1 MNKILLIIKR
11 EYSSRVR
18 KKSFIVMT
26 ILGPLLFAGLMFGA
40 IAVTLSDTTEYDV
53 LVVDPNGVIS
63 TIDAPTGKII
73 PRYPDQ
79 FKDESRLRFVFTRDM
94 QSPEAFKEGFYNVMV
109 EVDEMTINDGRCNL
123 FFKKYPPEMVQARIQ
138 SGLQESL
145 ERFRVTDSLKM
156 DYETYKRVRV
166 KVSFQ
171 EINIDRLGEEDKTR
185 EKAIIGFGFA
195 ILIYLFIF
203 LYGVQ
208 VMRGVIEE
216 KTNRIVEV
224 IVSSVKPFQLMMGK
238 VIGIGLVGLTQFL
251 IWVVLSG
258 VVAMVGTAFFAGE
271 IASGAAVVENA
282 QLVQTGAMNQADL
295 MKQLME
301 NEAISWFFRINWPL
315 MIGLFIF
322 YFIGGYMIYGSLFAA
337 IGAAVDAET
346 DTQQF
351 MMPITLP
358 LVFAYIVSATMM
370 GNPSS
375 TVGSFF
381 SVFPLTSPVTM
392 MVKAIIGTSP
402 WMIVLSMVTLT
413 LTFIFFVW
421 LAGRIY
427 RVGILM
433 YGKKPTYREL
443 WKWMW
448 YKA

>member
-1 MNKILLIIKR
+1 
-11 EYSSRVR
+11 
-18 KKSFIVMT
+18 
-26 ILGPLLFAGLMFGA
+26 
-40 IAVTLSDTTEYDV
+40 
-53 LVVDPNGVIS
+53 
-63 TIDAPTGKII
+63 
-73 PRYPDQ
+73 
-79 FKDESRLRFVFTRDM
+79 
-94 QSPEAFKEGFYNVMV
+94 V

-171 EINIDRLGEEDKTR
+171 EVNIERLGEEDKTR

-258 VVAMVGTAFFAGE
+258 LVSLIATAFFAGE
-271 IASGAAVVENA
+271 IASGAAVVENS
-282 QLVQTGAMNQADL
+282 QLIQTGAMSQADL
-295 MKQLME
+295 MKQL
-301 NEAISWFFRINWPL
+301 
-315 MIGLFIF
+315 IF

-358 LVFAYIVSATMM
+358 LIFAYIVSATMM

-402 WMIVLSMVTLT
+402 WMIVLSMVTLAV
-413 LTFIFFVW
+413 TFVFFVW
-421 LAGRIY
+421 LAKSPPTASCGNGC
-427 RVGILM
+427 GIRRKNLL
-433 YGKKPTYREL
+433 TYHC
-443 WKWMW
+443 
-448 YKA
+448 A

>member
-1 MNKILLIIKR
+1 
-11 EYSSRVR
+11 
-18 KKSFIVMT
+18 
-26 ILGPLLFAGLMFGA
+26 
-40 IAVTLSDTTEYDV
+40 
-53 LVVDPNGVIS
+53 
-63 TIDAPTGKII
+63 
-73 PRYPDQ
+73 
-79 FKDESRLRFVFTRDM
+79 
-94 QSPEAFKEGFYNVMV
+94 
-109 EVDEMTINDGRCNL
+109 
-123 FFKKYPPEMVQARIQ
+123 
-138 SGLQESL
+138 
-145 ERFRVTDSLKM
+145 
-156 DYETYKRVRV
+156 
-166 KVSFQ
+166 
-171 EINIDRLGEEDKTR
+171 
-185 EKAIIGFGFA
+185 
-195 ILIYLFIF
+195 
-203 LYGVQ
+203 
-208 VMRGVIEE
+208 
-216 KTNRIVEV
+216 
-224 IVSSVKPFQLMMGK
+224 MMGK

-258 VVAMVGTAFFAGE
+258 VVAMIGTAFFAGE
-271 IASGAAVVENA
+271 IASGAAVVENS
-282 QLVQTGAMNQADL
+282 QLIQTGAMNQADL

-351 MMPITLP
+351 MLPITLP

-402 WMIVLSMVTLT
+402 WMIVLSMVTLAV
-413 LTFIFFVW
+413 TFVFFVW